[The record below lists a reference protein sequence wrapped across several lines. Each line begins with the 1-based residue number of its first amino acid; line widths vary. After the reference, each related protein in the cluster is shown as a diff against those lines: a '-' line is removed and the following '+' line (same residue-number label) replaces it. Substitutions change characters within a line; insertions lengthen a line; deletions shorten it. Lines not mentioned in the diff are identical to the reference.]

1 MPNLTLIQAVN
12 TALRQ
17 EMERDATVVCL
28 GEDIGRNGGVF
39 RATDGLQQQ
48 FGAERVIDTPLTE
61 SGIIGAS
68 VGMAANGLRPV
79 AEIQFEGFLP
89 SCFDQIVSHV
99 ARFRTRTRGCYPMP
113 MVIRSP
119 WGGGIGAPEHHS
131 DSPEAWFVH
140 TPGLKVVIPS
150 TPYDAKGLLISAIR
164 DNDPVVFFEPK
175 KIYRA
180 FKQTVPDE
188 EYTVPLGKASVLT
201 EGSDLTLLTWG
212 ALTRPCL
219 KVVETMREETSIE
232 LIDVRSLSPLDDETI
247 IGSVEKTGRAVV
259 VHEAPRTCGVG
270 AEISARISEKAF
282 LSLKA
287 PVLRVTGYDTVMP
300 LHKLENH
307 YIPSQDRIIAT
318 IRESLAF

>member
-12 TALRQ
+12 AALRQ
-17 EMERDATVVCL
+17 EMERDETVVCL

-39 RATDGLQQQ
+39 RATEGLQEK

-61 SGIIGAS
+61 SGIIGTS

-79 AEIQFEGFLP
+79 AEIQFEGFL
-89 SCFDQIVSHV
+89 SSGFDQIVSHV
-99 ARFRTRTRGCYPMP
+99 ARYRTRTRGSYPMP

-119 WGGGIGAPEHHS
+119 WGGGIHAPEHHS
-131 DSPEAWFVH
+131 DAPEAWFVH
-140 TPGLKVVIPS
+140 QPGLKVVIPS

-164 DNDPVVFFEPK
+164 DNDPVIFFEPK
-175 KIYRA
+175 KIYRS
-180 FKQTVPDE
+180 FRQTVPDE
-188 EYTVPLGKASVLT
+188 EYTVPIGKASVLT
-201 EGSDLTLLTWG
+201 EGTDVTLLTWG

-219 KVVETMREETSIE
+219 KVVEALREETSLE

-247 IGSVEKTGRAVV
+247 IGSVQKTGRAVV

-270 AEISARISEKAF
+270 AEIAARIMEKAF

-287 PVLRVTGYDTVMP
+287 PVLRVTGYDTIMP

-307 YIPSQDRIIAT
+307 YIPSQDRIIAC